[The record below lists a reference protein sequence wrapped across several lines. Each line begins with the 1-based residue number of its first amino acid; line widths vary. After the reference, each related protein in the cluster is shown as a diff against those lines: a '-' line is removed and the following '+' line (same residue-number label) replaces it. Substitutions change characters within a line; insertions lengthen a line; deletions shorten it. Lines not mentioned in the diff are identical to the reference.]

1 MVKYTEK
8 IHGQM
13 PTNRLSVL
21 DYFVGLVIKRLTK
34 LCTAPTWTASGSKFV
49 LETKVKNSA
58 S

>member
-13 PTNRLSVL
+13 STNRLSVL
-21 DYFVGLVIKRLTK
+21 DHFVGLVIKRLTK